1 MEQDA
6 AQPVDNDSLIG
17 LIEQLTEPAEP
28 PPIPMIPLTWGWA
41 VLAALVLAALA
52 YAVRRGIRH
61 RRANAYRRAALA
73 LLDGAGDDPARLAA
87 ILRRTALAA
96 YPRVKVASLS
106 GQEWL
111 QFLDAQV
118 GGTAFSTGAGRGLA
132 TEPYR
137 PTGPDPQLRPLV
149 AQWIR
154 KHRGG
159 PA

>member
-1 MEQDA
+1 MAEIVISEFMDEA
-6 AQPVDNDSLIG
+6 AVDRLRARYDVSYDP
-17 LIEQLTEPAEP
+17 T
-28 PPIPMIPLTWGWA
+28 
-41 VLAALVLAALA
+41 LV
-52 YAVRRGIRH
+52 
-61 RRANAYRRAALA
+61 
-73 LLDGAGDDPARLAA
+73 DDPARLAA

-96 YPRVKVASLS
+96 YPRVTVASLS

-132 TEPYR
+132 REPYR
-137 PTGPDPQLRPLV
+137 PNGPDPQLRPLV
-149 AQWIR
+149 ADWIR